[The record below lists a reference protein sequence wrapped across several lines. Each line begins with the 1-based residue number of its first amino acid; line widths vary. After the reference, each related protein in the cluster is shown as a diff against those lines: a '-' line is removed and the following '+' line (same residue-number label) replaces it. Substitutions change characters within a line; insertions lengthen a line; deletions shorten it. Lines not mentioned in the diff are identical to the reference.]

1 MSILHLILGLV
12 AAQRVAELLLARRN
26 TVRLLASGAHEVGRR
41 HYPLFVALHTGW
53 LLAMLAFVP
62 GDAPPLW
69 GLLALFLL
77 LQACRLWVL
86 AALGP
91 FWTTRVITLP
101 GAPLVRG
108 GPYRF
113 FRHPNYLVVTAE
125 IACLPLAFGAWEVAL
140 AFSCLNALLLTHRI
154 RVEETALRNRE
165 EDVSRSR
172 AGKC

>member
-101 GAPLVRG
+101 GAPWFAAVR
-108 GPYRF
+108 
-113 FRHPNYLVVTAE
+113 TASFG
-125 IACLPLAFGAWEVAL
+125 IRTISSSRRKSLACPLPSEPGRW
-140 AFSCLNALLLTHRI
+140 RW
-154 RVEETALRNRE
+154 
-165 EDVSRSR
+165 RSPV
-172 AGKC
+172 